1 MFTPKLRKIMIP
13 IKALSFTS
21 VALLLV
27 APKLAAAIVIPIN
40 AYDWAAAR
48 EIVLGLRV
56 RSESFTDFRPNKIH
70 VARIDVGSGR
80 FSFATTPLDPAVGHP
95 MPEPD
100 LSGYA
105 IMMKCETTSDFLKG
119 RRALGENMVFAV
131 NCSYFAP
138 WTPPYTHAYAVPA
151 DLIVSDGLMIAPDN
165 RVGDSNPKL
174 VPRNEDACIVV
185 YNDKRAGFR
194 NVTRWEDVSG
204 MDFAGGGYMIVLRD
218 GKNVANASKPYPRT
232 IAGVSADGRYVY
244 FLCSNGK
251 FPLLYEGIT
260 LSECA
265 QIMLA
270 LGASSAVEWD
280 GGGSASMVTWENGKA
295 KFLLNHGQRKV
306 CNSVGVIYKPAS
318 SEVATMP

>member
-1 MFTPKLRKIMIP
+1 MTP

-21 VALLLV
+21 AALVL
-27 APKLAAAIVIPIN
+27 AASSLAAATVIPTN

-48 EIVLGLRV
+48 EIVPGLRV
-56 RSESFTDFRPNKIH
+56 RSESFTDPRPNRIH

-80 FSFATTPLDPAVGHP
+80 FSFATTPLAPAVGQP
-95 MPEPD
+95 MPESD
-100 LSGYA
+100 VSDYA
-105 IMMKCETTSDFLKG
+105 IMMKCETTSDFLVG

-138 WTPPYTHAYAVPA
+138 WTAPYTHAYAVPA
-151 DLIVSDGLMIAPDN
+151 DLIVSDGVVIAPDN
-165 RVGDSNPKL
+165 RVDNSNSKL

-194 NVTRWEDVSG
+194 NVTRWDDVSG
-204 MDFAGGGYMIVLRD
+204 MDFAGGGYTIVLRD
-218 GKNVANASKPYPRT
+218 GKNVANASNPYPRT

-265 QIMLA
+265 QIMMA

-280 GGGSASMVTWENGKA
+280 GGGSASMVAWENGKA
-295 KFLLNHGQRKV
+295 NFLLNHAQRKV
-306 CNSVGVIYKPAS
+306 CNSVGVIYEPGS
-318 SEVATMP
+318 TEVATTP